1 MRGKVIACAVALGGV
16 SFLAVHGSLERPV
29 RWTPDGLFYQARVF
43 ELRGASH
50 EAAFEE
56 SFEGPIAARLRRV
69 DAEHSGNPEWVA
81 YNERFFERRVAVPI
95 AAAAIEPLAGERSLV
110 YVSLAGYVVAV
121 LAIFGLLL
129 YRFSLPVAGL
139 VALGTALLPAL
150 TDNAPLP
157 QTDMWGLAL
166 LATALLAA
174 LLTLHRG
181 RRWLVLWVPAIFVL
195 AFTRDSTWVAILAVA
210 WCAWRWRSREALV
223 LVLTGIAAAVPA
235 AFLFPAPLRELL
247 AFAVNDFEPA
257 PGFSWADI
265 ARLYP
270 GTLLEA
276 LRSDAGFVRGGQWYT
291 GLYFVAGLALL
302 LVLARGRTDD
312 RPVRLLRASVASAI
326 LYLLTV
332 PLFSA
337 FRLELVLV
345 PAAAFGFGLAAERLE
360 ALARE
365 RLAPR
370 LSGGAVAHELPG
382 RHP

>member
-1 MRGKVIACAVALGGV
+1 M
-16 SFLAVHGSLERPV
+16 
-29 RWTPDGLFYQARVF
+29 
-43 ELRGASH
+43 
-50 EAAFEE
+50 
-56 SFEGPIAARLRRV
+56 
-69 DAEHSGNPEWVA
+69 
-81 YNERFFERRVAVPI
+81 
-95 AAAAIEPLAGERSLV
+95 
-110 YVSLAGYVVAV
+110 
-121 LAIFGLLL
+121 
-129 YRFSLPVAGL
+129 
-139 VALGTALLPAL
+139 
-150 TDNAPLP
+150 
-157 QTDMWGLAL
+157 
-166 LATALLAA
+166 
-174 LLTLHRG
+174 
-181 RRWLVLWVPAIFVL
+181 LWVPAIFVL
-195 AFTRDSTWVAILAVA
+195 AFTRDSTWVAILALA

-235 AFLFPAPLRELL
+235 ALLFPALLRELL